1 MFTQRRTLSKSPAL
15 SAMAYLF
22 CPTITPSELE
32 NRSDPDVIATLIRK
46 GWQETTP
53 PTPEAGQ
60 TPQWDATAKEWVLVD
75 EPPAQPD
82 YAGLWDAILVS
93 SVYQT
98 KILPQGMASADV
110 NAAATALGL
119 AMVLGVV
126 GRPNDD
132 AIRAS
137 IGLILATATL
147 SEDDSEEIVG
157 MLSQFGLERLLP
169 PAMAA

>member
-1 MFTQRRTLSKSPAL
+1 MP
-15 SAMAYLF
+15 YLF
-22 CPTITPSELE
+22 LPTLTPAPLRQEADDS
-32 NRSDPDVIATLIRK
+32 VVATLTRK

-60 TPQWDATAKEWVLVD
+60 TPQWDATAKDWVLVD

-119 AMVLGVV
+119 AMILAVMGK
-126 GRPNDD
+126 PNDD

-147 SEDDSEEIVG
+147 SEEDLEEIAT
-157 MLSQFGLERLLP
+157 MLAASHLEALMP
-169 PAMAA
+169 QPAP

>member
-1 MFTQRRTLSKSPAL
+1 MPYFFHPAL
-15 SAMAYLF
+15 DL
-22 CPTITPSELE
+22 PLRDE
-32 NRSDPDVIATLIRK
+32 SDAGVIATLTRK

-60 TPQWDATAKEWVLVD
+60 TPQWDASAKEWVLVD

-93 SVYQT
+93 NVYQT

-119 AMVLGVV
+119 SMVLAVI

-137 IGLILATATL
+137 IGLVLATATL
-147 SEDDSEEIVG
+147 SEEDVEEVTA
-157 MLSQFGLERLLP
+157 MLAAHHLEALMP
-169 PAMAA
+169 QPGP